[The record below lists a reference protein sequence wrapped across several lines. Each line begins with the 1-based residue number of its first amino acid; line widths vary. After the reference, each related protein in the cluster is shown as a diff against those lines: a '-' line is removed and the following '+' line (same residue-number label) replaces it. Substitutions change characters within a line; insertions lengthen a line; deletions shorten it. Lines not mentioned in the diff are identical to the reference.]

1 MLITVASRY
10 GEALQAGLEHAR
22 LHGDHDRGRLARRG
36 APPATTSQR
45 QPVSSSC
52 IKFVCIGFFCIGFV
66 CTYRIC
72 LHTISI
78 YSICLYR
85 TFQYTI
91 CLYRI

>member
-52 IKFVCIGFFCIGFV
+52 IKFVCMMLLI
-66 CTYRIC
+66 RIPWA
-72 LHTISI
+72 
-78 YSICLYR
+78 R
-85 TFQYTI
+85 M
-91 CLYRI
+91 